1 MKKLLSFLFFLSGFV
16 LSVHAQNNTSAQGI
30 LDKAAAKVQSSKG
43 INISFSLTQKD
54 KLGHVVSDTKGTM
67 KIKGSKY
74 YLKQGENEIFCN
86 GVQIWNYDGEN
97 EVTVAKADND
107 DELSPQQII
116 TGFSKK
122 DFDIKLLSSA
132 GTNYQIQL
140 VPVDKRENYKQV
152 ILYVNKSSNLI
163 NKAVI
168 TDKTN
173 TITEIA
179 FSNISLDVSVPDSQ
193 FVFDATKHPGVEVV
207 NQ

>member
-1 MKKLLSFLFFLSGFV
+1 MKKLLTFLFFLSGLVFN
-16 LSVHAQNNTSAQGI
+16 VHAQNNTNAQSI
-30 LDKAAAKVQSSKG
+30 LDKAAAKVQASKG
-43 INISFSLTQKD
+43 INIIFNLTQKD
-54 KLGHVVSDTKGTM
+54 KLGHVVSDAKGTM

-86 GVQIWNYDGEN
+86 GVQIWNYDGDN

-107 DELSPQQII
+107 EELSPQQII
-116 TGFSKK
+116 TGFNKK

-140 VPVDKRENYKQV
+140 IPADKRENYKEV
-152 ILYVNKSSNLI
+152 ILYVNKSSTLI

-173 TITEIA
+173 SITEIT

-193 FVFDATKHPGVEVV
+193 FVFDTSKHPGVEVV